1 MITGKRKDN
10 LTAEINV
17 RSHQL
22 ISGLLEK
29 LGGNDEGLNP
39 HELVEAALAACTILT
54 AQLYANRKGIKLEST
69 DVVVKIV
76 AEGADSVIDLEVN
89 FKGELSE
96 EEKIK
101 LSEIIEKCPIRKLLQ
116 SNIKI
121 NTKGASTLVV

>member
-29 LGGNDEGLNP
+29 LGGNDEGPNP
-39 HELVEAALAACTILT
+39 HELVESALAACTILT

-121 NTKGASTLVV
+121 NTKGAF

>member
-29 LGGNDEGLNP
+29 LGGNDEGPNP

-121 NTKGASTLVV
+121 NTKGAF

>member
-22 ISGLLEK
+22 ISGLHEK
-29 LGGNDEGLNP
+29 LGGNDEGPNP

-121 NTKGASTLVV
+121 NTKGASRLVV